1 MSRRAVREP
10 GENRRGAPEA
20 IAKRR
25 AGRAFNDL
33 FDDGAGGGALD
44 GRTKK
49 RRARLLLELE
59 QGKTRASGRE
69 LKPLDV
75 LDRVSELLDLGEPLV
90 ALKKICRP
98 RQAPAAGARLV
109 DAIRELHRAYR
120 FRPEA
125 YRFVGVDDAVLRAA
139 GVLKAAATERR
150 ARATSDLPSSA
161 APSHPPP
168 PSRGRRSAP

>member
-1 MSRRAVREP
+1 MSGRTAREP
-10 GENRRGAPEA
+10 GENRRGSPEA

-33 FDDGAGGGALD
+33 FDDRSGGPLD

-49 RRARLLLELE
+49 RRSRLLLELE
-59 QGKTRASGRE
+59 QGNTRGSGRE

-75 LDRVSELLDLGEPLV
+75 LDRVSELLDLGEPLI

-98 RQAPAAGARLV
+98 RQAPAAGVRLV
-109 DAIRELHRAYR
+109 EVVRELHRAYR

-139 GVLKAAATERR
+139 GVLKVGAGERR
-150 ARATSDLPSSA
+150 SRASDAPA
-161 APSHPPP
+161 NAPPSHPPP
-168 PSRGRRSAP
+168 PSRGRRGTP

>member
-1 MSRRAVREP
+1 MSGRTARDP
-10 GENRRGAPEA
+10 GENRRGSPEA

-44 GRTKK
+44 GRTRK

-59 QGKTRASGRE
+59 QGKTRGSGRE

-75 LDRVSELLDLGEPLV
+75 LDRVSELLELGEPLV

-98 RQAPAAGARLV
+98 RPAPAAGARLV
-109 DAIRELHRAYR
+109 DAVRELHRAYR

-139 GVLKAAATERR
+139 GVLKAPQGSERR
-150 ARATSDLPSSA
+150 TRTSEAPSSG
-161 APSHPPP
+161 PPHVPP
-168 PSRGRRSAP
+168 PSRGRRAAP